1 MADRNTKDTDNFAT
15 WRTDYNLT
23 AVDIGDIANLN
34 NEFNGTPTDM
44 VESVNSKVTRKV
56 SIALAV
62 ALG

>member
-1 MADRNTKDTDNFAT
+1 MADRNVKDTDSFAK
-15 WRTDYNLT
+15 WRNDYNAT

-34 NEFNGTPTDM
+34 NEFNGTPTDL
-44 VESVNSKVTRKV
+44 VESVNSKVTRKS

>member
-1 MADRNTKDTDNFAT
+1 MADRNVNDTDTFAI
-15 WRTDYNLT
+15 WRDTYNST

-34 NEFNGTPTDM
+34 NEFNGTPTDL

>member
-1 MADRNTKDTDNFAT
+1 MADRNVPAT
-15 WRTDYNLT
+15 MTFEEWRVEFNEL
-23 AVDIGDIANLN
+23 AVDVGDIANLN
-34 NEFNGTPTDM
+34 IEFNGTPTDL

>member
-1 MADRNTKDTDNFAT
+1 MADRNVNDTDTFAT
-15 WRTDYNLT
+15 WRNTYNST

-34 NEFNGTPTDM
+34 NEFNGTPTDL
-44 VESVNSKVTRKV
+44 VESVNSKVTRKM

>member
-1 MADRNTKDTDNFAT
+1 MADRNVKETDTFAT
-15 WRTDYNLT
+15 WRDTYNST

-34 NEFNGTPTDM
+34 NEFNGTPTDL

>member
-1 MADRNTKDTDNFAT
+1 MADRNVKETDTFAI
-15 WRTDYNLT
+15 WRNTYNST

-34 NEFNGTPTDM
+34 NEFNGTPTDL

>member
-1 MADRNTKDTDNFAT
+1 MADRNVKDTDNFAK

-34 NEFNGTPTDM
+34 NEFNGTPTDL
-44 VESVNSKVTRKV
+44 VESVNSKVTRKM

>member
-1 MADRNTKDTDNFAT
+1 MAERNVNATDTFDTCRNT
-15 WRTDYNLT
+15 YNST

-34 NEFNGTPTDM
+34 NEFNGTPTDL
-44 VESVNSKVTRKV
+44 VESVNSKVTRKM

>member
-1 MADRNTKDTDNFAT
+1 MADRNVKETDTFAI
-15 WRTDYNLT
+15 WRNTYNST

-34 NEFNGTPTDM
+34 NEFNGTPTDL
-44 VESVNSKVTRKV
+44 VESVNSKVTRKM